1 MSKHLFPTINHID
14 DLRSQVGHMPE
25 IRFSTNED
33 GFHIVC
39 YMISGAGTFTSENAP
54 FARECRGITFAPN
67 GTIASR
73 PLHKFFNIGE
83 LPETQIAKL
92 PFGSLKRV
100 MDKRDGSMVHPVLVN
115 GKIILKTKKAFYS
128 DVAILATNL
137 LHSEKGKKILAYC
150 IDAVHAKQTPI
161 FEFTSPSA
169 RIVLPY
175 DEDELKLLHIRHNVS
190 GEYAGPEVIKF
201 IGADYGIPTVD
212 EYEVKHVSK
221 DSILN
226 SMEFDQHKEGYVIEF
241 DNGQMV
247 KGKTQWYLD
256 LHRTIVFVRERDIA
270 EMVVNETVDD
280 YKSALSLSGE
290 SLDVVNDIEQ
300 RVLDEVRKIELAAE
314 EAHTLIKDIADRKT
328 AAMSIKGHPW
338 FSAAMAIYN
347 GKEFDVKEHF
357 LKYVLKEKFSL
368 EQV

>member
-1 MSKHLFPTINHID
+1 
-14 DLRSQVGHMPE
+14 
-25 IRFSTNED
+25 
-33 GFHIVC
+33 
-39 YMISGAGTFTSENAP
+39 
-54 FARECRGITFAPN
+54 
-67 GTIASR
+67 
-73 PLHKFFNIGE
+73 
-83 LPETQIAKL
+83 
-92 PFGSLKRV
+92 

-128 DVAILATNL
+128 DVAILATKL
-137 LHSEKGKKILAYC
+137 LHSDKCKKILAYC
-150 IDAVHAKQTPI
+150 VDAVQAQQTPI

-175 DEDELKLLHIRHNVS
+175 AEDELKLLHIRHNVS
-190 GEYAGPEVIKF
+190 GEYAGPDVIKF

-212 EYEVKHVSK
+212 EFDPSKVSK

-226 SMEFDQHKEGYVIEF
+226 SMEFDQNKEGYVIEF
-241 DNGQMV
+241 EDGQMV

-290 SLDVVNDIEQ
+290 SLDAVLDIEQ
-300 RVLDEVRKIELAAE
+300 RVLDEVRKIEAAVE
-314 EAHTLIKDIADRKT
+314 EAYQLIKHCADRKT

-338 FSAAMAIYN
+338 FGAAMAAYT

-357 LKYVLKEKFSL
+357 LKFVLKEKFSL

>member
-1 MSKHLFPTINHID
+1 MSFPIITHLD
-14 DLRSQVGHMPE
+14 DLRPALATRPE
-25 IRFSTNED
+25 IRLSTNED
-33 GFHIVC
+33 GFHIAC
-39 YMISGAGTFTSENAP
+39 YMISTPTTFSGEHSDL
-54 FARECRGITFAPN
+54 ARECRGITFYPN
-67 GTIASR
+67 GEIASR
-73 PLHKFFNIGE
+73 CLHKFFNIGE
-83 LPETQIAKL
+83 LPETQISAL

-128 DVAILATNL
+128 DVAILATKL
-137 LHSEKGKKILAYC
+137 LHSPECKKILAYC
-150 IDAVHAKQTPI
+150 ADAVHAKQTPI

-175 DEDELKLLHIRHNVS
+175 AQDELKLLHIRDNIT
-190 GEYAGPEVIKF
+190 GEYAGPDIIKF

-212 EYEVKHVSK
+212 EYDPANVSK

-226 SMEFDQHKEGYVIEF
+226 SMEFDQNKEGYVIEF
-241 DNGQMV
+241 ESGQMV
-247 KGKTQWYLD
+247 KGKTQWYLA

-270 EMVVNETVDD
+270 EMVVNETIDD
-280 YKSALSLSGE
+280 YKSVLALSGE

-300 RVLDEVRKIELAAE
+300 RVLDEVRKIEIAAD
-314 EAHTLIKDIADRKT
+314 EAYALIKDCPDRKT

-338 FSAAMAIYN
+338 FSAAMSLFN
-347 GKEFDVKEHF
+347 GKEYDVKEHF
-357 LKYVLKEKFSL
+357 MKYVLKEKFSL